1 MAKSIKHLKETPVK
15 DLLKEIWDSEAFK
28 HAVIDE
34 NLSGASGLT
43 YMLAWKICEQQ
54 KQIDKL
60 TEGLNHVNRYVSNN
74 HKGIS

>member
-1 MAKSIKHLKETPVK
+1 MVKSIENLKETPV
-15 DLLKEIWDSEAFK
+15 DNLLKDIWDSEDVQ
-28 HAVIDE
+28 HAVVE
-34 NLSGASGLT
+34 GNLSGHSGLI

-60 TEGLNHVNRYVSNN
+60 TEGLNHVNRYVSTN